1 MDGRVKRP
9 DLDSRA
15 IAERWIAG
23 ESRLDLSITF
33 NCSRNTI
40 DSRLAK
46 ARIEFPDLPWNE
58 RQAALSG
65 GSGVKNYLRM
75 NDGKPGESVIP
86 QGSIVNGRALRR
98 R

>member
-23 ESRLDLSITF
+23 ESMLDLSITF

-40 DSRLAK
+40 DSR
-46 ARIEFPDLPWNE
+46 
-58 RQAALSG
+58 LSG